1 MLDGRDGRV
10 TRPSREKPSQHRRCA
25 ERGCLETV
33 IFRTFNVVLSFGSRA
48 RYYVLMHVF
57 IDTNILLNFFHFT
70 NEELD
75 ALNNVFASHKHGAAQ
90 VYLTEQVRD
99 EFRRNRE
106 AKIKDALKRFKETK
120 FSAQLPSFMKA
131 YSEYN
136 EIKKLSSA
144 LQEKSKAIMDKAN
157 VDVHA
162 QTLVADTLIKQIFD
176 KSQAIETKVEIFEQA
191 SRRTQIGNP
200 PGKNGSVGDAINWIV
215 LLTSVPGGNDL
226 HIISEDGDFFSQL
239 DEKRPHPFLMQEW
252 TEKKRSSLCVYRTLS
267 EFLTAH
273 FDGVAFSFDKDKEA
287 LIDSLEHTG
296 SFATT
301 HNIVAKLEAY
311 AYFSLKE
318 VERILQAAEDNTQF
332 GWIVT
337 DYDVSDFLNRVTV
350 PRRNEINRPEFLAVI
365 DKVIEEQKNRNE
377 F

>member
-1 MLDGRDGRV
+1 
-10 TRPSREKPSQHRRCA
+10 
-25 ERGCLETV
+25 
-33 IFRTFNVVLSFGSRA
+33 
-48 RYYVLMHVF
+48 
-57 IDTNILLNFFHFT
+57 
-70 NEELD
+70 
-75 ALNNVFASHKHGAAQ
+75 
-90 VYLTEQVRD
+90 
-99 EFRRNRE
+99 
-106 AKIKDALKRFKETK
+106 
-120 FSAQLPSFMKA
+120 
-131 YSEYN
+131 
-136 EIKKLSSA
+136 
-144 LQEKSKAIMDKAN
+144 
-157 VDVHA
+157 
-162 QTLVADTLIKQIFD
+162 
-176 KSQAIETKVEIFEQA
+176 
-191 SRRTQIGNP
+191 
-200 PGKNGSVGDAINWIV
+200 
-215 LLTSVPGGNDL
+215 
-226 HIISEDGDFFSQL
+226 L